1 MPGTRKPI
9 VQPGSLEDDL
19 RRRDFTVNAIA
30 RSESG
35 ELIDLFEGQK
45 DLADRV
51 LRTPLEPMVT
61 LTDDPLRALRAVRFS
76 VKLGFRMAPDLQD
89 ALHNPELPELMA
101 VVSTDRIREEL
112 AKAMKVDTWGTLKVL
127 QSLPEAL
134 VRDWLER
141 PGMWLMPT
149 VKG

>member
-1 MPGTRKPI
+1 
-9 VQPGSLEDDL
+9 
-19 RRRDFTVNAIA
+19 
-30 RSESG
+30 
-35 ELIDLFEGQK
+35 
-45 DLADRV
+45 
-51 LRTPLEPMVT
+51 MVT
-61 LTDDPLRALRAVRFS
+61 LSDDPLRALRAVRFT
-76 VKLGFRMAPDLQD
+76 VKLGFRMAPDLAE

-112 AKAMKVDTWGTLKVL
+112 AKAMKTDTWATLKLL
-127 QSLPEAL
+127 QQFPEAL